1 VNGKT
6 WTADDARPQ
15 AQALAISG
23 DKIMAVGSNEE
34 VHALATTADTAVID
48 LQGRLVVPGFQDSH
62 LHFPGQSVNGV
73 IASTQAMFANP
84 DATVLKNFAVL
95 LGPGRASHANSFKDF
110 DYAGVVQAFGSDW
123 GASRLLRCQ
132 RFIAQ

>member
-1 VNGKT
+1 MGNRLLGLCLFLGSAIVGASAQTARQHADRIFVNGKI

-62 LHFPGQSVNGV
+62 LHFPGQSVNEVDLHGTETLKEFQQRL
-73 IASTQAMFANP
+73 ADFAK
-84 DATVLKNFAVL
+84 AEWF
-95 LGPGRASHANSFKDF
+95 
-110 DYAGVVQAFGSDW
+110 
-123 GASRLLRCQ
+123 
-132 RFIAQ
+132 